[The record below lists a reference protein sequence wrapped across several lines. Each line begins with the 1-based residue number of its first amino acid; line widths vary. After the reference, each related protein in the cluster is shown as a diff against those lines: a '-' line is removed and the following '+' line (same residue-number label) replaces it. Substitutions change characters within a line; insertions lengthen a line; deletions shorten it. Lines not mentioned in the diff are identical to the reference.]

1 LPYMGSELL
10 GLTKQLLNQN
20 DRPVLNLMPKGK
32 AQQLESKKK
41 LPWMI
46 ALAFVV
52 SLMPLPWYLNL
63 VNQEVTLI
71 QEIESVEDEIK
82 QSNNELTVSKSRNKT
97 LNLLQEINRRASV
110 RFSKLFKLSK
120 QTTNIQQFIND
131 LQSVFDR
138 NVNDNA
144 WIDELKFNTIKSS
157 ATNISRNVGV
167 QPADI
172 NVVNI
177 VGRYLVKL
185 TPETLDLTFED
196 RKDKLL
202 ENNGIRQES
211 ITNSFSEI
219 NGVKKIRKKVFSIE
233 GKGDLYNRQFTHF
246 EIELEIDL

>member
-1 LPYMGSELL
+1 
-10 GLTKQLLNQN
+10 
-20 DRPVLNLMPKGK
+20 
-32 AQQLESKKK
+32 
-41 LPWMI
+41 MI

-82 QSNNELTVSKSRNKT
+82 HSNDELTVSKSRNKT

-157 ATNISRNVGV
+157 ATNTSRNVGV